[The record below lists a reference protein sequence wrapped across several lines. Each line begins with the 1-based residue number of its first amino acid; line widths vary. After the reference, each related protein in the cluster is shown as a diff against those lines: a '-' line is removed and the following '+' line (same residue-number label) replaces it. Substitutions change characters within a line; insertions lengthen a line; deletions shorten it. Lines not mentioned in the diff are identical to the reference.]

1 MINTNLPPIL
11 HHFWDIAFNRPKI
24 AIFGY
29 ASCIEPPS
37 PNRGSICHIIV
48 SDISLKTRSFG
59 LYFCRRKFSKYLN
72 HFYAVRPNATEFR
85 EITQN
90 NRGILRRSRSFK
102 DTNFGTNRKPIYDF
116 LIVINISL
124 PPILHRFRDIAVDR
138 PEIAILGYP
147 SCLTPPAEG
156 FPWDN
161 LREIFSGCQWMAKVP
176 KTVEILPKIWTAWV
190 GRTNVTDYY

>member
-1 MINTNLPPIL
+1 VINTNLPPIL

-48 SDISLKTRSFG
+48 SDISLKTRCLG
-59 LYFCRRKFSKYLN
+59 LHFCCRKFSYIFN

-124 PPILHRFRDIAVDR
+124 PPILHRFRDIAFDR
-138 PEIAILGYP
+138 SKIAIFGYP
-147 SCLTPPAEG
+147 SSLNRPTEG
-156 FPWDN
+156 FPWDD
-161 LREIFSGCQWMAKVP
+161 LRKIFRGCQRMATIP
-176 KTVEILPKIWTAWV
+176 NGIETLPKISTE
-190 GRTNVTDYY
+190 